1 MNVEFGMRPATSSAV
16 SNAEK
21 YNRMSESHCFRI
33 PHSNFRIPDRL
44 EVFLTLKSRYVCLIL
59 IGIFSLSA
67 CGYRFAGS
75 GDFPEGVEYIFIEM
89 FENRTSTT
97 GVERIVTNQLI
108 FEFSRQRESSL
119 VGDLEKADAVLKG
132 TINSIRT
139 QTISRVDTEIA
150 NEREVVMSVD
160 LRLIKKG
167 GGTVLWAA
175 RGLSDREAFDV
186 DSVKIETDRN
196 EELAIGR
203 LSERIAE
210 RIFNRLTDDF

>member
-1 MNVEFGMRPATSSAV
+1 VFNKTARIGLLLLIFG
-16 SNAEK
+16 
-21 YNRMSESHCFRI
+21 
-33 PHSNFRIPDRL
+33 
-44 EVFLTLKSRYVCLIL
+44 
-59 IGIFSLSA
+59 LSTA

-75 GDFPEGVEYIFIEM
+75 GDFPEGVNYIFIEM

-97 GVERIVTNQLI
+97 GVERIVTNQVI

-139 QTISRVDTEIA
+139 QTISRVDTEVA

-160 LRLIKKG
+160 LRLIKKD

-175 RGLSDREAFDV
+175 NGLSDREAYDV
-186 DSVKIETDRN
+186 DSVKIETVRN
-196 EELAIGR
+196 QELAIGR
-203 LSERIAE
+203 LSERISE